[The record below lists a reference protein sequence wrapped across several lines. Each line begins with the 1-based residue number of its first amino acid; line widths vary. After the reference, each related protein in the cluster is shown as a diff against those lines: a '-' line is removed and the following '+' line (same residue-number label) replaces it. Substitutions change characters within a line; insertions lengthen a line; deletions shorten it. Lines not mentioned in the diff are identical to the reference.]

1 MHKRDIVYHQSV
13 HFDLMF
19 DWLNWNAESNLPL
32 PPPPNRN
39 YMADSQAQIQ
49 PLVEK
54 VQAEATKL
62 QKQVK
67 PFIANIEDQ
76 IRPITENFKTK
87 VLPLTGNV
95 QTQVKPLVDMVEKF
109 FVQILDETKA
119 LLPPQ

>member
-1 MHKRDIVYHQSV
+1 M
-13 HFDLMF
+13 FDLLK
-19 DWLNWNAESNLPL
+19 WHPESRLPL
-32 PPPPNRN
+32 PPLPNRN
-39 YMADSQAQIQ
+39 YMADSRAQIQ

-76 IRPITENFKTK
+76 MRPITENFKTQ
-87 VLPLTGNV
+87 VLPLTDNV
-95 QTQVKPLVDMVEKF
+95 HAQVKPLADLMEKF
-109 FVQILDETKA
+109 FMQVLDQTKA